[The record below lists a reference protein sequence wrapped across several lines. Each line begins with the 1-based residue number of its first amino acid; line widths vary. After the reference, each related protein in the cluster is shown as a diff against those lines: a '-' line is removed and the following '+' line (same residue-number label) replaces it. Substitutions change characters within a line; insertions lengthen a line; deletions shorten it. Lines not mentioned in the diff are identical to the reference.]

1 MAVPVEGGE
10 GRGRRSRGGLLDFRS
25 GGWVILLALLIST
38 ILFGGRVVMVLRSH
52 GAKAVGDGKD
62 PATYGFDLS
71 TCLIARD
78 QIVGGGISKDGLAAL
93 DRPALL
99 SPAEVDSVNEA
110 RRGNIL
116 VSSDRVI
123 GVRFGGVARA
133 YPTRILN
140 WHEVVND
147 TIGGRPIA
155 VTFHPLC
162 DAVVAFDREIGGT
175 VREFRVSG
183 LLYNS
188 NALYFDRQADPREE
202 SLWSQ
207 IGMCAVTGPAAEKE
221 LRIEPLPVAV
231 ISWGEWKARHPETT
245 VIAPREEMT
254 DAYKRDPYGVY
265 FGSDALRFPVRPLP
279 PPSIQL
285 ARKER
290 MIVVGEHAARRAYP
304 FSFIAERTGASG
316 RWETEMGGRPVVFHV
331 RREPLSAD
339 VEAVDGGAQPP
350 VIYSFW
356 FAWYAIHPDTRIVE
370 GLVP

>member
-1 MAVPVEGGE
+1 MSPPAEK
-10 GRGRRSRGGLLDFRS
+10 GRTRGRGGLLDFRS
-25 GGWVILLALLIST
+25 GGWVILLAILIST
-38 ILFGGRVVMVLRSH
+38 ILFGSRVVTVLRSQ
-52 GAKAVGDGKD
+52 GAKAIGDGKD
-62 PATYGFDLS
+62 PSTYGFDLAH
-71 TCLIARD
+71 CLVARE

-99 SPAEVDSVNEA
+99 SPAQVDSVNEA

-123 GVRFGGVARA
+123 GVIAGGQARA
-133 YPTRILN
+133 YPIRILN

-147 TIGGRPIA
+147 TLAGRPVA
-155 VTFHPLC
+155 VTYHPLC
-162 DAVVAFDREIGGT
+162 DAVVVFDREIGGS

-188 NALYFDRQADPREE
+188 NALYYDRQTDPRME

-207 IGMCAVTGPAAEKE
+207 IGMCAVSGPAAEAR
-221 LRIEPLPVAV
+221 LRIEPLPIAMMP
-231 ISWGEWKARHPETT
+231 WGEWKARHPETT
-245 VIAPREEMT
+245 VIAPREEMA

-279 PPSIQL
+279 PPSIRL

-304 FSFIAERTGASG
+304 FSFIAERAGNRGA
-316 RWETEMGGRPVVFHV
+316 WETEAAGRALRFHV
-331 RREPLSAD
+331 RREPLSVD
-339 VEAVDGGAQPP
+339 VEAGDSGTQPP
-350 VIYSFW
+350 VVYSFW
-356 FAWYAIHPDTRIVE
+356 FAWYAIHPDARIVE
-370 GLVP
+370 GPMP